1 MVNWVSCVV
10 AIVFIVG
17 GGGVVVAVAA
27 DAEMRMRMRMRMGI
41 HTDIRRRRS
50 SHRKLVP
57 ICAVAADTVVP
68 ARVVV
73 DLIQFP
79 AVLLRRGRALFH

>member
-27 DAEMRMRMRMRMGI
+27 DTEMRMRMRMGI

>member
-17 GGGVVVAVAA
+17 GGVVVAVAA
-27 DAEMRMRMRMRMGI
+27 DAEMRMRMRMGI

>member
-17 GGGVVVAVAA
+17 GGVVVAVAA
-27 DAEMRMRMRMRMGI
+27 DAEMRMRMGI

>member
-1 MVNWVSCVV
+1 VVNWVSCVV

-17 GGGVVVAVAA
+17 GGVVVAVAA
-27 DAEMRMRMRMRMGI
+27 DAEMRMRMRMGI